1 MHTTRVQQQYRVL
14 IRSIGGR
21 SVGRSVS
28 MHFSVLSEKH
38 IGQFNKR
45 NSLFTHPFV
54 NKLEI
59 GPERTLLDRLGTRYT
74 VHAALHTPLCLHT
87 TF

>member
-1 MHTTRVQQQYRVL
+1 MHTTRIQQQYRVL
-14 IRSIGGR
+14 IRSIG
-21 SVGRSVS
+21 GRSVS

-38 IGQFNKR
+38 IGQFNKQ

-59 GPERTLLDRLGTRYT
+59 RPERTLLDRLGTRYI